1 MSAVEYGL
9 LALSSL
15 LVIIDPLAT
24 VPAFLAMT
32 SRLSALPGVTKVHHD
47 QSRGVSPM
55 QFNLTFVWDGG
66 TAR

>member
-1 MSAVEYGL
+1 MSPVEYGL

-32 SRLSALPGVTKVHHD
+32 SQDSLENRIRMARLAC
-47 QSRGVSPM
+47 
-55 QFNLTFVWDGG
+55 
-66 TAR
+66 